1 MTKRSTRDSTRRR
14 NDKPEIIEEVG
25 AEGGT
30 LTLVGQRTAR
40 KWSFSMLR
48 DESTLKEFD
57 EDLRDDE
64 LIGRSKTVVG
74 FAAALGLLDQYPW
87 GQLYPLRVHPEFR
100 TLVFYEVAKR
110 LFHDKDFDRHRYQLN
125 DWLDVCETGGR

>member
-1 MTKRSTRDSTRRR
+1 MTKRGTRDSTRRR
-14 NDKPEIIEEVG
+14 NDKPEIIVEVG

-57 EDLRDDE
+57 EDLCDDE
-64 LIGRSKTVVG
+64 LIGHSKTVVG

-87 GQLYPLRVHPEFR
+87 AKLYPLRVHPEFR

-110 LFHDKDFDRHRYQLN
+110 LFHDKDFDRHRYQLE
-125 DWLDVCETGGR
+125 DWLDVCEKGAR

>member
-14 NDKPEIIEEVG
+14 NDKPEIIVEVG

-57 EDLRDDE
+57 EDLCDDE
-64 LIGRSKTVVG
+64 LIGHSKTVVG

-87 GQLYPLRVHPEFR
+87 AQLYPLRVHPEFR

-125 DWLDVCETGGR
+125 DWLDVCETE

>member
-1 MTKRSTRDSTRRR
+1 MTKRGTRDTTRRR
-14 NDKPEIIEEVG
+14 NDKPEIIVEVG

-57 EDLRDDE
+57 EDLCGDE
-64 LIGRSKTVVG
+64 LIGHSETVVG

-87 GQLYPLRVHPEFR
+87 AQLYPLRVHPEFR

-110 LFHDKDFDRHRYQLN
+110 LLNDKDFDRHRYQLK
-125 DWLDVCETGGR
+125 DWLDVCEKGAR